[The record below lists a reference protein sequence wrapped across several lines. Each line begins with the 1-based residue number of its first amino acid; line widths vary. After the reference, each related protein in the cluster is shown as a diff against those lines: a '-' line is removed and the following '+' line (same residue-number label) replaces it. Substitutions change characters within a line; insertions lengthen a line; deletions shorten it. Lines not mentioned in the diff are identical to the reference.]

1 MLASRQT
8 FHVRRNLCD
17 HRLFPCNC
25 WEAING
31 KPGKTGCRH
40 IGHSRLPKSRQDR
53 RAAPW
58 RGKSR
63 SKQSAGRDLGSAVQ
77 RRIGDGAWGYCR
89 PLQKCGSRFQGGS
102 WVSSGPNQPIEPK
115 EVEAAIDDETL
126 ASLSMQTGLSRDELI
141 ARITRDLPEAVNKL
155 TPNGELPPAG
165 PDDVTLLDP
174 VPPQR

>member
-1 MLASRQT
+1 MANLGRLAVGILGILAYQNRDKIGELL
-8 FHVRRNLCD
+8 RGAGNRDPNNL
-17 HRLFPCNC
+17 
-25 WEAING
+25 
-31 KPGKTGCRH
+31 
-40 IGHSRLPKSRQDR
+40 
-53 RAAPW
+53 
-58 RGKSR
+58 
-63 SKQSAGRDLGSAVQ
+63 
-77 RRIGDGAWGYCR
+77 
-89 PLQKCGSRFQGGS
+89 QGGILDQLSKGVSGTALGDIVDRFRNAGAGSKVDS

-115 EVEAAIDDETL
+115 DVEAAIDDETL